1 METNEEMYK
10 KAIAKAHR
18 TNIITWSILAV
29 ILEIIAIIFASGIPN
44 VWPLYILPIGVG
56 GFFWFKD
63 FLRIKRSFCPKCSK
77 NYDYN
82 TDVSWDVDNERSEN
96 GKKTATVNFECVCS
110 NCGETKRFSTSFT
123 TAKYIE
129 NKGWTTYNIRN
140 NAKQY
145 FWRSSY
151 KNKE

>member
-18 TNIITWSILAV
+18 TNIIFWSIIAGV
-29 ILEIIAIIFASGIPN
+29 LEIIAINFASGIPDL
-44 VWPLYILPIGVG
+44 WPLYILPIGVG

-96 GKKTATVNFECVCS
+96 NKKIASVNFECVCS
-110 NCGETKRFSTSFT
+110 NCGESKRFSTSFT
-123 TAKYIE
+123 TATYSKE
-129 NKGWTTYNIRN
+129 RGWTTYNIRN
-140 NAKQY
+140 KAKQY

-151 KNKE
+151 KNK